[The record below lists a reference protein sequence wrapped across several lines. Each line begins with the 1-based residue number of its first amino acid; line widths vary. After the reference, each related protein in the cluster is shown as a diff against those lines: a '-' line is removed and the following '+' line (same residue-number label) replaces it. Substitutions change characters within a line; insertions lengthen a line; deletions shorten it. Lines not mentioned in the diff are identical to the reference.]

1 MHLDPQIANAL
12 AEVVAALIT
21 AFGGWVV
28 FYVERRFHL
37 DRNAKAEA
45 IFEKVAANGIAL
57 ASAKIGQKI
66 AGGAVV
72 NDKVGEIATEA
83 LTYITPKVQDE
94 IIQLGISPASLPDR
108 VAARVAVAAGA
119 TPANV

>member
-1 MHLDPQIANAL
+1 
-12 AEVVAALIT
+12 
-21 AFGGWVV
+21 VV

-72 NDKVGEIATEA
+72 NDKVGEIASEA